1 MLENGSISDTRG
13 HLLLVIGSKVIFE
26 SKIYVIH
33 WIYDSAYCEIKIDD
47 HIRLVKLS
55 DLTPLE

>member
-1 MLENGSISDTRG
+1 MLDNGSISDTRG

-33 WIYDSAYCEIKIDD
+33 WIYDSGYCEIKSDD
-47 HIRLVKLS
+47 HIKLVKLS

>member
-1 MLENGSISDTRG
+1 MLDNGSISDTRG

-33 WIYDSAYCEIKIDD
+33 WIYDSGYCEIKNDD
-47 HIRLVKLS
+47 YITLVKLS